1 MLKIFKTYLQYQI
14 DGGRWERF
22 GYSGWLCEEER
33 NVELQKTIIEN
44 ASFKQAFEHFEN
56 CPSHNVIS
64 CRTYIRHRPYICLI
78 GAGFAEPTNLYQN
91 NFTSLSIKKITE
103 ENKDVTLEWII
114 EHLSAE
120 KTIQYL
126 KERGLNICPIKQ

>member
-1 MLKIFKTYLQYQI
+1 MLKIYKTYLQYQI
-14 DGGRWERF
+14 YGGCWERF

-56 CPSHNVIS
+56 FPIHDVAV
-64 CRTYIRHRPYICLI
+64 CRTYFRHRPYICLI
-78 GAGFAEPTNLYQN
+78 GAWFEESVNLYQKD
-91 NFTSLSIKKITE
+91 FTSLSIRRIVE
-103 ENKDVTLEWII
+103 EDKGVTLEWIM

-126 KERGLNICPIKQ
+126 KERGLNICPIRQ

>member
-1 MLKIFKTYLQYQI
+1 MLKIYKTYLQYQT
-14 DGGRWERF
+14 DGGTWERF
-22 GYSGWLCEEER
+22 GYSGWLCEEESDI
-33 NVELQKTIIEN
+33 EASKSIIEN
-44 ASFKQAFEHFEN
+44 ANFKQAFEHFEN
-56 CPSHNVIS
+56 FPIHDVAV
-64 CRTYIRHRPYICLI
+64 CRTYFRHRPYICLI
-78 GAGFAEPTNLYQN
+78 GAGFAESTNLYQN
-91 NFTSLSIKKITE
+91 DFTSLSIKKITE